1 MNVLIITTFFPP
13 DSTIA
18 AVRPY
23 MFAKYL
29 MQFGHQV
36 TVLRSGVLWQ
46 NPDNSFPPLENLQ
59 VISYLGENS
68 PAEIFAREGKASLS
82 DQGKS
87 RISFLP
93 DRIREPIA
101 HIYHTYFN
109 AIDLYQIL
117 KRSRYFFQKQKEY
130 LDDLRNKGN
139 SFDVV
144 FTTYGRL
151 ENVYAGEYASALFGC
166 PWILDMRDPIAQ
178 PLVYRGLSL
187 LYLKRFQDAAVSK
200 ADACTLVSN
209 DMRKSSPGMEKSR
222 NVTVLYN
229 GYEPFGDDGGGEPA
243 PESFSLCYT
252 GMLYK
257 GRRDV
262 TPLLRALKQ
271 LSSEG
276 KIDLS
281 RVQIEYAGPDFQ
293 YMREDAEALGIE
305 TCLADHG
312 YVTRA
317 EASRM
322 QKCAD
327 VFLLLSWNTKKE
339 QGVLTGKFYEG
350 IRCSRPI
357 LALVDGDTPNSELYQ
372 LNQKYHYGFCYE
384 EARRREQFPELCAF
398 LLQLY
403 TKKMER
409 GAVEYAPSEAFSTA
423 FRYDTL
429 TRQLET
435 LCKNLIERSK

>member
-13 DSTIA
+13 DSAIA

-68 PAEIFAREGKASLS
+68 PAEVFTREGKASLP
-82 DQGKS
+82 DPGKS

-93 DRIREPIA
+93 DKIRKPIA
-101 HIYHTYFN
+101 RAYHMCFQPL
-109 AIDLYQIL
+109 DLH
-117 KRSRYFFQKQKEY
+117 RSINYAKELFQKQRESLEELKQ
-130 LDDLRNKGN
+130 NQ

-144 FTTYGRL
+144 FATYGEL

-243 PESFSLCYT
+243 PGSFSLCYT

-262 TPLLRALKQ
+262 TPLLQALKQ

-322 QKCAD
+322 QKRAD
-327 VFLLLSWNTKKE
+327 VFLLLSWNTKRE

-384 EARRREQFPELCAF
+384 EARRQKQFPELCAF

-403 TKKMER
+403 TQKMEH
-409 GAVEYAPSEAFSTA
+409 GSVEYAPSEEFSAA

-435 LCKNLIERSK
+435 LCKNLVESNG